1 MIWSWSRAWLSDRVI
16 LVRLT
21 SVVEELEIGSVSG
34 ELIEGDLG
42 RLPVEGNAS
51 IMGVGSKLVPSC
63 ARFIF

>member
-1 MIWSWSRAWLSDRVI
+1 MVG
-16 LVRLT
+16 LT